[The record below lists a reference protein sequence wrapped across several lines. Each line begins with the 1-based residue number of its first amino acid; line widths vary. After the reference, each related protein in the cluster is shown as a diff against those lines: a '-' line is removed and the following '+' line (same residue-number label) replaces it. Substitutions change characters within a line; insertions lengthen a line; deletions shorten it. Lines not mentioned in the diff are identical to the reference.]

1 VTHHITYRLTQN
13 SIELKQIKS
22 LQAQHQKNAVPKNL
36 WASHGFVTAEY
47 TLQFLEEMHLQNPA
61 VIAKHQDKVV
71 GYALV
76 ADRTNVGK
84 HPLLDDLFYQ
94 IDLLEY
100 NGHSLATVN
109 YTVVGQLCVG
119 HTYSG
124 QGVAQNLYKHYQ
136 HCYAARFPY
145 CITDVDRNNPRSLK
159 THLRAGFQR
168 LHTISYGGA
177 SWDIVL
183 WDWHST

>member
-1 VTHHITYRLTQN
+1 MTCHITYHLSQSTL
-13 SIELKQIKS
+13 ELKQIKT
-22 LQAQHQKNAVPKNL
+22 LQQRHQKNTIPKDL
-36 WASHGFVTAEY
+36 WATHGFVTAEY
-47 TLQFLEEMHLQNPA
+47 SLQFLEELHLQNPA
-61 VIAKHQDKVV
+61 VIAKHLEKVI

-76 ADRTNVGK
+76 ADRTSVGK
-84 HPLLDDLFYQ
+84 HPLLDDLFHQ

-100 NGHSLATVN
+100 NGHRLATVD
-109 YTVVGQLCVG
+109 YTVVGQLCVD
-119 HTYSG
+119 HAYSG

-145 CITDVDRNNPRSLK
+145 CITDVDRKNPRSLK

>member
-1 VTHHITYRLTQN
+1 MTHHITYHLTQN

-76 ADRTNVGK
+76 VDRTSVGK

-94 IDLLEY
+94 IDLL
-100 NGHSLATVN
+100 A
-109 YTVVGQLCVG
+109 
-119 HTYSG
+119 
-124 QGVAQNLYKHYQ
+124 
-136 HCYAARFPY
+136 
-145 CITDVDRNNPRSLK
+145 
-159 THLRAGFQR
+159 
-168 LHTISYGGA
+168 
-177 SWDIVL
+177 
-183 WDWHST
+183 